1 MVEVFETRAATGMQ
15 SVVELG
21 TEIAVKGGGV
31 AAGLMAGTKVGKFS
45 EDNLAKPVTPASPM
59 TDKIW
64 AGVANNA
71 PKAVIA
77 YGAAKVLLKPGGTGL
92 IHNFV
97 LGGVFG
103 LVGDIVVDGVA
114 RLTNQGAPTAIV
126 GDTAKVQTL
135 LAENAEL
142 KAALEKMSSGVPMVR
157 VAQGVPYGVPIMPT
171 ADMKNIIEKKYQ
183 AAAANPTTTAPVTTE
198 QRYAFAGKELTNPDV
213 MVTAFGFTR
222 GD

>member
-1 MVEVFETRAATGMQ
+1 MVEVFETRAATGIH

-31 AAGLMAGTKVGKFS
+31 AAGLMAGSKIGKFA
-45 EDNLAKPVTPASPM
+45 ETNLAKPVTPTSPM

-71 PKAVIA
+71 PKAVVA
-77 YGAAKVLLKPGGTGL
+77 YGAAKLLLKPGATGVV
-92 IHNFV
+92 HDFV

-103 LVGDIVVDGVA
+103 LAGDIVVDGVA

-142 KAALEKMSSGVPMVR
+142 KAALEKMSAGLPVVK
-157 VAQGVPYGVPIMPT
+157 VEGVPYGIPIMPT
-171 ADMKNIIEKKYQ
+171 ANIKDIIEKRYQ
-183 AAAANPTTTAPVTTE
+183 AANPTTTAPVSTE
-198 QRYAFAGKELTNPDV
+198 QRYAFAGRELTSPDV
-213 MVTAFGFTR
+213 MVAAFGFTR